1 MPFKSEAQRRFMYAA
16 EARGEV
22 PEGTA
27 ARWQKHTK
35 AKDLPEYASDKDEK
49 RLRRLKRAKKGA
61 AKGK

>member
-35 AKDLPEYASDKDEK
+35 AKRLPEYAEQDEK
-49 RLRRLKRAKKGA
+49 AMRRLRRARKKAG
-61 AKGK
+61 